1 MCQLTAFIEAAV
13 SVLLDCLANDFCFH
27 LRTVRTNIKLG
38 KAILETDILCLQ
50 KCLCSSVPVIQSRP
64 KISCLYSVSSS
75 TTFIYK
81 YLMINNCN
89 AKRSL
94 EHHSEKLYKVY
105 GNVGLWHN
113 EIGKKQLHPKSVSCL
128 HPRHYNKG
136 NRFYFQ
142 EGFTCLRSKG

>member
-1 MCQLTAFIEAAV
+1 MP
-13 SVLLDCLANDFCFH
+13 VLLDCLANDFCLH

-38 KAILETDILCLQ
+38 KAILQTDILCLQ

-81 YLMINNCN
+81 YVMINNCN

-113 EIGKKQLHPKSVSCL
+113 EIGKKNSYIQNQSPVRTLGIIIREIGSTFKKASHVSEA
-128 HPRHYNKG
+128 KG
-136 NRFYFQ
+136 NNTVQF
-142 EGFTCLRSKG
+142 SV